1 MSEPKDKYSIDNTD
15 YSVGQDNIQKWGFD
29 VHNPVFGISTALIL
43 AFLIAT
49 LVTDASVAKEALDG
63 LKWDIIGSFDKFF
76 VWSANIFVVFCI
88 VIALSP
94 WGKIRLGGADAEAEH
109 STISWLAM
117 LFAAGM
123 GIGLMFWG
131 VAEPVAYFTGW
142 YETPLGV
149 EANTPEAA

>member
-1 MSEPKDKYSIDNTD
+1 MSERKDKYSIDNTD

-94 WGKIRLGGADAEAEH
+94 WGKIRLGGADR
-109 STISWLAM
+109 
-117 LFAAGM
+117 
-123 GIGLMFWG
+123 
-131 VAEPVAYFTGW
+131 
-142 YETPLGV
+142 
-149 EANTPEAA
+149 